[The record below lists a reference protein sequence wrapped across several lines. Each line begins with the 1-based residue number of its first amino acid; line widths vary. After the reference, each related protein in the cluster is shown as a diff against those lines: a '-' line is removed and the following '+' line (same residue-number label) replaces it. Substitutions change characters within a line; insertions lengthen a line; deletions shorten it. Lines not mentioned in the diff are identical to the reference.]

1 MRPKRWSRRRTARNP
16 LGAVATLAVIAL
28 IAAVA
33 ALFLPPSSIIAGR
46 AEAVDGDTLR
56 IGGSRVRL
64 MGLDAVELDQ
74 QCRRSGVEWAC
85 GRDARQFVADLLEAA
100 ETSCASDGRD
110 QYGRVL
116 AHCSADDRDVGE
128 AIVGAG
134 WAVADLEYAIPL
146 AEARLHQRGIWSGE
160 FDEPAD
166 WRRSN
171 GDRGPS
177 LWGWLRGLLGY

>member
-1 MRPKRWSRRRTARNP
+1 MRPMRWSRRRTARNP

-33 ALFLPPSSIIAGR
+33 AVFLPPASTLAGR

-56 IGGSRVRL
+56 IGGARIRL

-74 QCRRSGVEWAC
+74 QCRRAGVEWAC
-85 GRDARQFVADLLEAA
+85 GRDARQFVAELLQAK
-100 ETSCASDGRD
+100 ETFCASGGRD

-116 AHCSADDRDVGE
+116 ARCTVNDRDLGDE
-128 AIVGAG
+128 IVRAG
-134 WAVADLEYAIPL
+134 WATADIEYAIPL
-146 AEARLHQRGIWSGE
+146 AEARLNQRGIWTGE

-166 WRRSN
+166 WRRSH
-171 GDRGPS
+171 GDPNAGF
-177 LWGWLRGLLGY
+177 WGWLRGLLGY